1 MTVSSSTNKV
11 SFNGDGSTTVFAYS
25 FKIFDED
32 DLTVILRSSTGT
44 ETTQTISTQYS
55 VSGVGDAGGGNVTMV
70 TAPAS
75 GETLTILREQPLT
88 QGLDLVPND
97 PFPANSIEDSLDKL
111 TFIDQRL
118 NEKIDRALVF
128 SAADIVGDAT
138 LPVKESRIGR
148 VLAFN
153 ETTGNP
159 EAGPEIADISTLNA
173 ITADIA
179 TLADI
184 EDGTDATDAIQT
196 VAGIAGNVTT
206 TASISSDVTTVAG
219 ISANVTTVAG
229 ISSDVT
235 SVAGVATQVG
245 LLGTADAVS
254 DLNTLGTADVVADM
268 NTLGTASNV
277 TNMDTVANSIA
288 SVNTVATNIADINN
302 FTDVYR
308 VASTDPTTSLD
319 EGDLFYDTTF
329 NVLKYYNG
337 TSWVTIA
344 GYSLPTA
351 SAGTLG
357 GIKVG
362 SGLSISSGTLSADI
376 AGLTVKDEGSALT
389 SVASALNFTGNGV
402 VASGTGSEKTITIT
416 DTDTTYSD
424 ATTSVA
430 GLMSTSDK
438 SKLDGIEVGA
448 TANQTDAEIKTAY
461 ENNSDTN
468 AFTDAEKTK
477 LSGIASN
484 AIANV
489 SEDTS
494 PQLGGNLDVNGN
506 DIVSTSNGAI
516 DLDPDG
522 SGKVTFKGNATRG
535 SGQFVLNCE
544 QNSHGITIK
553 GPAHSAAANYTL
565 TLPDNDGNNGDALK
579 SDGSGNLSFGTP
591 YQLMV
596 EDPAVTATL
605 PVIGSTS
612 SENSIAL
619 GHQANVGNNCGAS
632 IAIMGT
638 IVKNGTTD
646 NLASMSIGAVSEVP
660 GGLLQTAIGPYA
672 YAGGYGTQNTLA
684 LGGSRATGTYSTA
697 VGNATSLTTYGATA
711 SKAISI
717 GYQALASH
725 TNSIAIGADSVSSAN
740 NRISLGSSSQTV
752 EISAAYRL
760 PSSDGT
766 ANQVLQTDGSGTLTF
781 ATVSGGGGLSNVV
794 DDTTPQLGGN
804 LDVNGNS
811 IVSVSAGNIA
821 ITPDTTGSIVL
832 DGLNWPQA
840 DGSANQVLYTN
851 GSGQLAFKTVL
862 SNLVED
868 TTPQLGGALDAQSNN
883 ITSLGT
889 INTHTIPGG
898 TGTFAL
904 TSDITF
910 TEVSNDTTPQLG
922 GNLDLN
928 SSNIT
933 GTGDITITGDI
944 KPTTYQETV
953 GTESS
958 GTLDLSTGNVFSHAP
973 SANVTY
979 VFSNPPSSGTAFG
992 FTLKVTPSAA
1002 ITQTWPASV
1011 DWAGGTAPDATASGE
1026 TDVFTFYTQDGGTT
1040 YYGFQ
1045 AGNAMA

>member
-25 FKIFDED
+25 FKVFDES
-32 DLTVILRSSTGT
+32 DLTVILRASDGT

-75 GETLTILREQPLT
+75 GEQLTILREQPLT

-97 PFPANSIEDSLDKL
+97 PFPANSIEESLDKL

-138 LPVKESRIGR
+138 LPVKETRIGR

-159 EAGPEIADISTLNA
+159 QAGPEISDISTLNE

-196 VAGIAGNVTT
+196 VAGI
-206 TASISSDVTTVAG
+206 SSDVTTV
-219 ISANVTTVAG
+219 
-229 ISSDVT
+229 SSNSSNIT
-235 SVAGVATQVG
+235 SVAGNSTNINSVAGNSTNINTVAGSISSVNTVAT
-245 LLGTADAVS
+245 S
-254 DLNTLGTADVVADM
+254 I
-268 NTLGTASNV
+268 SN
-277 TNMDTVANSIA
+277 
-288 SVNTVATNIADINN
+288 VNTVATNIADVNN

-308 VASTDPTTSLD
+308 VGATDPTTSLD
-319 EGDLFYDTTF
+319 EGDLFYDTAL

-337 TSWVTIA
+337 TSWVTVA

-351 SAGTLG
+351 SASVLG

-362 SGLSISSGTLSADI
+362 TGLTISAGVLSADLGGI
-376 AGLTVKDEGSALT
+376 IVEDEGSALT
-389 SVASALNFTGNGV
+389 TAASTLNFTGNGV

-424 ATTSVA
+424 ATISVA

-438 SKLDGIEVGA
+438 SKLDNIEANADVTDTANVTAAGALMDSEVTNLAQVKAFDSSDYATAAQGTTADAALPKAGGTMTGAITFAAGQTFDGRDVSADGTKLDGIATSA
-448 TANQTDAEIKTAY
+448 TANP
-461 ENNSDTN
+461 
-468 AFTDAEKTK
+468 
-477 LSGIASN
+477 N
-484 AIANV
+484 AIDNV
-489 SEDTS
+489 VEDTT

-506 DIVSTSNGAI
+506 SIVSASAGNIAI
-516 DLDPDG
+516 TPDTTGSIVLDGLSWPQ
-522 SGKVTFKGNATRG
+522 A
-535 SGQFVLNCE
+535 
-544 QNSHGITIK
+544 
-553 GPAHSAAANYTL
+553 
-565 TLPDNDGNNGDALK
+565 DGNDGDALK
-579 SDGSGNLSFGTP
+579 TDGAGNLSFGTP
-591 YQLMV
+591 YDLII
-596 EDPAVTATL
+596 ENASGSPTL
-605 PVIGSTS
+605 PVINATNTGF
-612 SENSIAL
+612 SIAI
-619 GHQANVGNNCGAS
+619 GHLANVGANCTAGFAVQGTLTKDGITDNVAS
-632 IAIMGT
+632 IAIGSGSS
-638 IVKNGTTD
+638 VN
-646 NLASMSIGAVSEVP
+646 
-660 GGLLQTAIGPYA
+660 GGLTNTAIGPFA
-672 YAGGYGTQNTLA
+672 QSGGTNTTNDVA
-684 LGGSRATGTYSTA
+684 LGKSFANGTSSTA
-697 VGNATSLTTYGATA
+697 INIINDTSTYGATGN
-711 SKAISI
+711 SSIAI
-717 GYQALASH
+717 GNQAKASH
-725 TNSIAIGADSVSSAN
+725 TNSVAIGKDSVSSAS
-740 NRISLGSSSQTV
+740 NRISLGSSSQTI

-781 ATVSGGGGLSNVV
+781 ATVGGLSDVV
-794 DDTTPQLGGN
+794 D
-804 LDVNGNS
+804 
-811 IVSVSAGNIA
+811 
-821 ITPDTTGSIVL
+821 
-832 DGLNWPQA
+832 
-840 DGSANQVLYTN
+840 
-851 GSGQLAFKTVL
+851 
-862 SNLVED
+862 
-868 TTPQLGGALDAQSNN
+868 
-883 ITSLGT
+883 
-889 INTHTIPGG
+889 
-898 TGTFAL
+898 
-904 TSDITF
+904 
-910 TEVSNDTTPQLG
+910 DTTPQLG

-933 GTGDITITGDI
+933 GTGDITVTGDI

-973 SANVTY
+973 SANTTY
-979 VFSNPPSSGTAFG
+979 VFSNPPSTGTAFG
-992 FTLKVTPSAA
+992 FTLKVTPSAT

-1011 DWAGGTAPDATASGE
+1011 DWAGGTAPTATASGE

-1045 AGNAMA
+1045 AGDAMA

>member
-138 LPVKESRIGR
+138 LPVKEARIGR

-206 TASISSDVTTVAG
+206 AASISSDVTAVAG

-351 SAGTLG
+351 SASTLG

-535 SGQFVLNCE
+535 SGQFALNCE
-544 QNSHGITIK
+544 QNTHAITIK

-565 TLPDNDGNNGDALK
+565 TLPDNDGNDGDALK

-591 YQLMV
+591 YRLMV
-596 EDPAVTATL
+596 ENPAASPTL
-605 PVIGSTS
+605 PVVGTTS
-612 SENSIAL
+612 NENSIAI

-646 NLASMSIGAVSEVP
+646 NLASLSIGAVSEVP

-781 ATVSGGGGLSNVV
+781 ATVSGSGLSDVV

-811 IVSVSAGNIA
+811 IVSASAGNIA
-821 ITPDTTGSIVL
+821 ITPDTTGSIIL
-832 DGLNWPQA
+832 DGQNWPQA
-840 DGSANQVLYTN
+840 DGSANQFLKTN
-851 GSGQLAFKTVL
+851 GSGQLSYATVTQATGNEL
-862 SNLVED
+862 ENVVE
-868 TTPQLGGALDAQSNN
+868 
-883 ITSLGT
+883 
-889 INTHTIPGG
+889 
-898 TGTFAL
+898 
-904 TSDITF
+904 
-910 TEVSNDTTPQLG
+910 DTTPQLG

-928 SSNIT
+928 SNNIT

-992 FTLKVTPSAA
+992 FTLKVTPSAT

-1026 TDVFTFYTQDGGTT
+1026 TDIFTFYTQDGGTT

>member
-206 TASISSDVTTVAG
+206 TAGISSDVTTVAG

-351 SAGTLG
+351 SASTLG

-535 SGQFVLNCE
+535 SGQFALNCE
-544 QNSHGITIK
+544 QNTHAITIK

-565 TLPDNDGNNGDALK
+565 TLPDNDGNDGDALK

-591 YQLMV
+591 YRLMV
-596 EDPAVTATL
+596 ENPAASPTL
-605 PVIGSTS
+605 PVVGTTS
-612 SENSIAL
+612 NENSIAI

-646 NLASMSIGAVSEVP
+646 NLASLSIGAVSEVP

-781 ATVSGGGGLSNVV
+781 ATVSGSGLSDVV

-811 IVSVSAGNIA
+811 IVSASAGNIA
-821 ITPDTTGSIVL
+821 ITPDTTGSIIL
-832 DGLNWPQA
+832 DGQNWPQA
-840 DGSANQVLYTN
+840 DGSANQFLKTN
-851 GSGQLAFKTVL
+851 GSGQLSYATVTQATGNEL
-862 SNLVED
+862 ENVVE
-868 TTPQLGGALDAQSNN
+868 
-883 ITSLGT
+883 
-889 INTHTIPGG
+889 
-898 TGTFAL
+898 
-904 TSDITF
+904 
-910 TEVSNDTTPQLG
+910 DTTPQLG

-928 SSNIT
+928 SNNIT

-992 FTLKVTPSAA
+992 FTLKVTPSAT

-1026 TDVFTFYTQDGGTT
+1026 TDIFTFYTQDGGTT

>member
-128 SAADIVGDAT
+128 SAADIVGSAT
-138 LPVKESRIGR
+138 LPVKESRVGR

-159 EAGPEIADISTLNA
+159 QAGPQIADISTLNA

-219 ISANVTTVAG
+219 ISANLTTVAG

-308 VASTDPTTSLD
+308 VAATDPTTSLD
-319 EGDLFYDTTF
+319 EGDLFYDTTL

-337 TSWVTIA
+337 TSWVTVA

-351 SAGTLG
+351 SASTLG

-376 AGLTVKDEGSALT
+376 AGLTIKDEGSALT

-535 SGQFVLNCE
+535 SGQFALNCE
-544 QNSHGITIK
+544 QNTHAITIK

-565 TLPDNDGNNGDALK
+565 TLPNNDGNDGDALK

-596 EDPAVTATL
+596 ENASGSPTL
-605 PVIGSTS
+605 PVINATNTGFSVA
-612 SENSIAL
+612 I
-619 GHQANVGNNCGAS
+619 GHQANIGANCTAGLAIQGTLIKDGITDNASS
-632 IAIMGT
+632 IAI
-638 IVKNGTTD
+638 
-646 NLASMSIGAVSEVP
+646 GAGSTVN
-660 GGLLQTAIGPYA
+660 GGLTNTAIGPFA
-672 YAGGYGTQNTLA
+672 QSGTTNTTNDVAFGNSFANGGN
-684 LGGSRATGTYSTA
+684 STA
-697 VGNATSLTTYGATA
+697 INISNNTSTYGATG
-711 SKAISI
+711 SSSIAI
-717 GYQALASH
+717 GNQAKASH
-725 TNSIAIGADSVSSAN
+725 TNSVAIGKDSVSSAN

-752 EISAAYRL
+752 EVSAAYRL
-760 PSSDGT
+760 PSSDGS
-766 ANQVLQTDGSGTLTF
+766 ANQVLQTDGSGTVSF
-781 ATVSGGGGLSNVV
+781 ATISTGGLSNVV

-889 INTHTIPGG
+889 INTHTIPSG

-910 TEVSNDTTPQLG
+910 TEVLDDTTPQLG

-973 SANVTY
+973 SANTTY
-979 VFSNPPSSGTAFG
+979 VFSNPPSTGTAFG
-992 FTLKVTPSAA
+992 FTLKVSPSAT

-1011 DWAGGTAPDATASGE
+1011 DWAGGTAPTATASGE

-1045 AGNAMA
+1045 AGDAMA

>member
-138 LPVKESRIGR
+138 LPVKEARIGR

-206 TASISSDVTTVAG
+206 TAGISSDVTTVAG

-351 SAGTLG
+351 SASTLG

-535 SGQFVLNCE
+535 SGQFALNCE
-544 QNSHGITIK
+544 QNTHAITIK

-565 TLPDNDGNNGDALK
+565 TLPDNDGNDGDALK

-591 YQLMV
+591 YRLMV
-596 EDPAVTATL
+596 ENPAASPTL
-605 PVIGSTS
+605 PVVGTTS
-612 SENSIAL
+612 NENSIAI

-646 NLASMSIGAVSEVP
+646 NLASLSIGAVSEVP

-781 ATVSGGGGLSNVV
+781 ATVSGSGLSDVV

-811 IVSVSAGNIA
+811 IVSASAGNIA
-821 ITPDTTGSIVL
+821 ITPDTTGSIIL
-832 DGLNWPQA
+832 DGQNWPQA
-840 DGSANQVLYTN
+840 DGSANQFLKTN
-851 GSGQLAFKTVL
+851 GSGQLSYATVTQATGNEL
-862 SNLVED
+862 ENVVE
-868 TTPQLGGALDAQSNN
+868 
-883 ITSLGT
+883 
-889 INTHTIPGG
+889 
-898 TGTFAL
+898 
-904 TSDITF
+904 
-910 TEVSNDTTPQLG
+910 DTTPQLG

-928 SSNIT
+928 SNNIT

-992 FTLKVTPSAA
+992 FTLKVTPSAT

-1026 TDVFTFYTQDGGTT
+1026 TDIFTFYTQDGGTT